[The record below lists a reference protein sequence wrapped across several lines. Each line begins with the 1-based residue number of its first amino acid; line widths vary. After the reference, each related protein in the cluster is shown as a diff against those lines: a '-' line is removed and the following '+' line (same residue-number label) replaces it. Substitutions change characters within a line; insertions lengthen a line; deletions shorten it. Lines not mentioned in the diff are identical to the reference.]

1 MKINRVNLQKL
12 DVKKIYELNLE
23 LIDIIYNYFEYLEMP
38 RNEFNN
44 LVLNEILKS
53 KVIYNDEIAYNE
65 YLKRRII
72 KAMSVKIKQY
82 LNDKEKEEYIIRN
95 YINWYLKNNNS
106 YEKFVKNFKD
116 IDDFFKMGMY
126 IPNQDLFSKII
137 IENKE
142 FVKYIEL
149 IIRRNEKKLQLYSID
164 EIFDND
170 TIRLIVEIY
179 CKLYGINLKK
189 NNDIEFEISGST
201 DSLVMY
207 INEIKR
213 IPLLTPEQERE
224 LFKRV
229 KAGDKVAG
237 KAIIEANLRLV
248 VKIANKFLGHGL
260 TIEDLIQEG
269 NIGLMSAVDKFDLNQ
284 NCKFSTYAYWWIRQA
299 IIRGLENKKRVI
311 RIPSFAC
318 QEIFRYKRAV
328 DVVLQLMW
336 NIYI

>member
-328 DVVLQLMW
+328 DVVLQLM
-336 NIYI
+336 